1 MERAMTEMKIDLDI
15 IRGWVGK
22 WEGDARSIRTASQ
35 VAAVMLGKALADN
48 EARTVRVEK
57 LLKEIICLMINL

>member
-22 WEGDARSIRTASQ
+22 WERDARSIRTASQ
-35 VAAVMLGKALADN
+35 VAAVMLGRALA
-48 EARTVRVEK
+48 RTRPGPFGWRN
-57 LLKEIICLMINL
+57 C